1 MKKLWTLAAALGFTP
16 VAAVLAVPAFALA
29 LAPVLAEE
37 ITYVACSTFPAGAI
51 CEGTDGADLIHGRP
65 NPEAPD
71 VIYAK
76 AGRDSV
82 MGFTG
87 ADEIHGGP
95 WADSRLWGDQPE
107 SDNLDTNTPDGN
119 DTVYGD
125 GGNDGLAGYGGND
138 TLRGGSGNDDV
149 RGGGGADTL
158 YGGDGN
164 DRIETGVIYAPNGT
178 VNDKAGDHV
187 ICGKGYD
194 TVSGYHWRNDV
205 LSPGCEV
212 KNRY

>member
-16 VAAVLAVPAFALA
+16 VAAVLVVPAFAPA
-29 LAPVLAEE
+29 LAPALAEE

-51 CEGTDGADLIHGRP
+51 CEGTDGADLIYGRQ
-65 NPEAPD
+65 NPEAAD

-76 AGRDSV
+76 SGRDSV

-107 SDNLDTNTPDGN
+107 SDNLDTNTPVGH

-138 TLRGGSGNDDV
+138 TLRGGTGNDDV

-158 YGGDGN
+158 YGGNGN

-194 TVSGYHWRNDV
+194 TVSGYHWNDV

-212 KNRY
+212 KKRY